1 MMTVIEKLGTVQYQL
16 VEVSPFVYQGR
27 LLILESVRPNTPDNT
42 RGGKHYLRIRDLHDG
57 TRDVRSPQEFQAGRV
72 LTEFAEGFTFA
83 VPFIRGDEVF
93 VYASLGIKEEESDDI
108 HVFRSA
114 DLHNWE
120 QSVAIV
126 NLADDSWVAGE
137 VVDAQ
142 LIAAAS
148 FRAIEQ
154 RLTLVRVS
162 HGGSVS

>member
-1 MMTVIEKLGTVQYQL
+1 VLFPQIVAD
-16 VEVSPFVYQGR
+16 R
-27 LLILESVRPNTPDNT
+27 
-42 RGGKHYLRIRDLHDG
+42 RD
-57 TRDVRSPQEFQAGRV
+57 
-72 LTEFAEGFTFA
+72 
-83 VPFIRGDEVF
+83 
-93 VYASLGIKEEESDDI
+93 
-108 HVFRSA
+108 
-114 DLHNWE
+114 E

-162 HGGSVS
+162 HGGLSVVINRFGESIASLEPDTLAHLFVDVAAAPRPSTFEKSAMLCPPILVGLVMWILFPGICRRLDRT